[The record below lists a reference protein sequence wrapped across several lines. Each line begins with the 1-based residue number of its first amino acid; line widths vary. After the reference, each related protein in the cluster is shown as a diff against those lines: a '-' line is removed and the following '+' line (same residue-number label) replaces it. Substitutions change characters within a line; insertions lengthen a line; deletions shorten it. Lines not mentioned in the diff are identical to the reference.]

1 MRFQNKAEL
10 TKWVQQS
17 QPLWLFLDYDGTLA
31 DFAPTP
37 NHVESNPEIIALV
50 EHLSYRPATRVT
62 ILSGRRLDHTR
73 MLLPVPGIF
82 LAGTYGIELMTPSG
96 ETIQRVELT
105 TIRPTLEAVK
115 LQWSE
120 IVGGRKGFFL
130 EDKGWAL
137 ALHARF
143 AEDKEAE
150 HILTQARQTIDGD
163 SLAGRFR
170 VLGGHKF
177 LEVAPRL
184 ASKKETVAYL
194 LSQYPLPKARL
205 LYIGDDDKDEEAFPV
220 IHEQQGVAVK
230 VLQPSQLTSRTEADF
245 FFGSP
250 AETLHWLAGLV

>member
-1 MRFQNKAEL
+1 MRFQNKAKL
-10 TKWVQQS
+10 TKWALQS
-17 QPLWLFLDYDGTLA
+17 RHLWLFLDYDGTLA

-50 EHLSYRPATRVT
+50 ERLSRRPATRVT

-82 LAGTYGIELMTPSG
+82 LAGTYGIELMTPTG
-96 ETIQRVELT
+96 EIIQRVELA
-105 TIRPTLEAVK
+105 TIRPTLEAAKVH
-115 LQWSE
+115 WSE
-120 IVGGRKGFFL
+120 IISGRKGFFL
-130 EDKGWAL
+130 EDKGCAL

-143 AEDKEAE
+143 ADDEEAE
-150 HILTQARQTIDGD
+150 QVITLARQVTDKD

-170 VLGGHKF
+170 VLDGHKF
-177 LEVAPRL
+177 LEIAPLL
-184 ASKKETVAYL
+184 ASKKETITYL

-220 IHEQQGVAVK
+220 IHAHHGTAIK
-230 VLQPSQLTSRTEADF
+230 VLQPSQVTSRTEADF

-250 AETLHWLAGLV
+250 GETLHWLEDLV